1 MEYKFKMWTASEIIK
16 LNFVFTIECFILIIF
31 EAYTS
36 LIFISLTDLLVT
48 VCGSFYLFGLFS
60 KARSQS
66 FISNITFTKLLLC
79 LDCNLQIVEEKKQRR
94 STINIYF
101 SFAKMLFENYWIEN
115 IFFYFWRYDILS
127 KCQYILM
134 YKAHNFMSRVIIN
147 LSFFNN
153 VETDTQWI
161 EIALSLQSTELFWF
175 TAMKAP
181 CRTSQRGNILH
192 SLLN

>member
-1 MEYKFKMWTASEIIK
+1 MRNRVRLINTFENVYKLEKGVEYKFKMWTASEIIK

-115 IFFYFWRYDILS
+115 IHIFSFWKLWHFVKMSVHINVQGSQFY
-127 KCQYILM
+127 
-134 YKAHNFMSRVIIN
+134 
-147 LSFFNN
+147 
-153 VETDTQWI
+153 E
-161 EIALSLQSTELFWF
+161 
-175 TAMKAP
+175 
-181 CRTSQRGNILH
+181 
-192 SLLN
+192 